1 VVQLKGHLRRITGTS
16 IAAIRRRANR
26 RSIGLHADATYPI
39 DLVRSSLDPLRR
51 WLVDMLSQT
60 IVLEGTFDRT
70 RHRLARR
77 PARDSKRAALPRRA
91 HPG

>member
-1 VVQLKGHLRRITGTS
+1 MLCD
-16 IAAIRRRANR
+16 RAWTR
-26 RSIGLHADATYPI
+26 YGG
-39 DLVRSSLDPLRR
+39 

-77 PARDSKRAALPRRA
+77 PARDSKRTALRRRA